1 MSEKLLLSIER
12 KRVKITTDNIQLFD
26 DLRNLYSIKNKNKRY
41 CKYSQENISAI
52 TPTGLFHYGLTREI
66 ITALRKLSPGID
78 IDISPELRAKAF
90 PFSYCPTDI
99 ISPPNKKYVYRD
111 YQEKVVRL
119 ALAYGRG
126 VFTVPTGGGKSLIL
140 IGLILNIYHQHP
152 SVKTILVL
160 VPTIQLVKQMYSD
173 LVDYG
178 MDADKLQMFSAFSPT
193 LTSAPIIIANRQ
205 YLEGHSSELPI
216 IDMVIVDEVHSLK
229 RGSEVSSYVNSL
241 ETSIRFG
248 MTGTLPENI
257 EDVWN
262 VKGIIG
268 PVLYTEKI
276 VTLQEQKILSDI
288 KIVPIR
294 INIPAPPLEVVTVLS
309 PTDKFNMLLKQYDR
323 NKPMI
328 CYIDYRKYKISRKLF
343 KDFMT
348 TIVNRTVT
356 GDMHIDVTVTRKY
369 KTADENGKE
378 KKIERTIVVPL
389 IFDKMMFLSKNDY
402 HKEWDFTENFAL
414 ANAKITELT
423 VRLKG
428 NTLLLFDHTEHGHKL
443 FEAVQSTN
451 KHYIDG
457 EVDIEDREDI
467 RKLME
472 ESENCIITANTRCF
486 AVGINIRRI
495 NNIIFSSGGKGL
507 VKVIQAIGRGLRTHA
522 TKDRLNLID
531 ISFDKKYSEMH
542 FMQRIRLYRKFYK
555 MTIEKVHEINL
566 RT

>member
-1 MSEKLLLSIER
+1 MSEKLSLTIER
-12 KRVKITTDNIQLFD
+12 KRVKISTDNIRLFD
-26 DLRNLYSIKNKNKRY
+26 DLRDLYSIKNKNKRY
-41 CKYSQENISAI
+41 CKFSQENISAI

-66 ITALRKLSPGID
+66 ITAIRKLSPGID
-78 IDISPELRAKAF
+78 IDISPELRQKAF
-90 PFSYCPTDI
+90 PFSYCPADI

-119 ALAYGRG
+119 ALAHGRG

-140 IGLILNIYHQHP
+140 IGLILNICYHHP

-160 VPTIQLVKQMYSD
+160 VPTIQLVKQMNSD
-173 LVDYG
+173 LIDYG
-178 MDADKLQMFSAFSPT
+178 MDAGKLQMFSAFSPT
-193 LTSAPIIIANRQ
+193 LTTAPIIIANRQ
-205 YLEGHSSELPI
+205 YLEGHASELPT
-216 IDMVIVDEVHSLK
+216 IDMVVVDETHSIK
-229 RGSEVSSYVNSL
+229 RESEVSSYVNSL
-241 ETSIRFG
+241 ETPIRFG
-248 MTGTLPENI
+248 MTGTLPENV

-276 VTLQEQKILSDI
+276 TTLQEQKILSDI

-294 INIPAPPLEVVTVLS
+294 INIPAPPLEVVKVMT
-309 PTDKFNMLLKQYDR
+309 PADKFNILKKQYDR

-343 KDFMT
+343 KDFMAK
-348 TIVNRTVT
+348 IGNSVVT
-356 GDMHIDVTVTRKY
+356 GDMHIDMSVVRKY
-369 KTADENGKE
+369 KTADEKGKQ
-378 KKIERTIVVPL
+378 KIVERTIDVQL
-389 IFDKMMFLSKNDY
+389 TFDKMMFLSKNDY
-402 HKEWDFTENFAL
+402 HKEWEYIENFMP
-414 ANAKITELT
+414 ANNSIAELT

-428 NTLLLFDHTEHGHKL
+428 NTLLLFDHTEHGHLL
-443 FEAVQSTN
+443 FEAIQSTN

-457 EVDIEDREDI
+457 DVDIEDREDI

-472 ESENCIITANTRCF
+472 ESTDLILVGNCKC
-486 AVGINIRRI
+486 VGTGLNIRKI

-522 TKDRLNLID
+522 TKERLNLID

-542 FMQRIRLYRKFYK
+542 FMQRIRLYKKFYQMSLDK
-555 MTIEKVHEINL
+555 IHEINL
-566 RT
+566 KA